1 VADARLAISAP
12 VRQHRSPRRRQGT
25 LRAWQEGS
33 TCVFEVTDQGVI
45 GDPLVGRVPP
55 RADQV
60 GGFGLWLVHR
70 LCDLVQQ
77 RDLGLAE
84 RHQGAD
90 RSARLTALAVSG
102 PSCTSDNA
110 AYLSL

>member
-1 VADARLAISAP
+1 LPRHTRRAADRRQGQERYVDRA
-12 VRQHRSPRRRQGT
+12 VRHGGGQGT

-33 TCVFEVTDQGVI
+33 SWVFEVTDGGVI
-45 GDPLVGRVPP
+45 GDPLAGRIPP

-77 RDLGLAE
+77 RDLG
-84 RHQGAD
+84 
-90 RSARLTALAVSG
+90 SG
-102 PSCTSDNA
+102 NVTRVRIA
-110 AYLSL
+110 AHSSPR